1 MQFSPQGVEPILLGV
16 LTLIQFCHT
25 LDFVIL
31 MPLGPQLMRLFQLS
45 LVEFG
50 LLVSAYTAAASISGF
65 LVALFIDRFDRKK
78 AILSLFAVFTAA
90 TLLCALSGSFQT
102 LLLARML
109 AGASGGVLQAL
120 IFAVVGD
127 VIPESRRGRAT
138 GVILSAFSL
147 SSILGIPLGL
157 FIANRYDWQAP
168 FLLLAAVCLAGWF
181 LGSMV
186 LPSMRSHLPERAVEK
201 SWGEELKRVSGVVR
215 VPRHRMALGLNLA
228 IVFGMFSYIP
238 YLNPHLIRNVG
249 LQESELSWVYLVGGV
264 FTILGARLTG
274 WLSDRHGK
282 YQVFR
287 VAALLALL
295 PILGIAYLPV
305 TPLPGVLIVTTI
317 FMVLMNARMV
327 PATSMVTS
335 AARADLRGAFLSVN
349 TSLQHVTMSLASV
362 LGGTLVSG
370 VTDAGGA
377 LRMDRLGWVAGAFG
391 LVAIPLAKGLSDM
404 LLKPASPE

>member
-1 MQFSPQGVEPILLGV
+1 
-16 LTLIQFCHT
+16 
-25 LDFVIL
+25 
-31 MPLGPQLMRLFQLS
+31 
-45 LVEFG
+45 
-50 LLVSAYTAAASISGF
+50 
-65 LVALFIDRFDRKK
+65 
-78 AILSLFAVFTAA
+78 
-90 TLLCALSGSFQT
+90 
-102 LLLARML
+102 
-109 AGASGGVLQAL
+109 
-120 IFAVVGD
+120 
-127 VIPESRRGRAT
+127 
-138 GVILSAFSL
+138 
-147 SSILGIPLGL
+147 
-157 FIANRYDWQAP
+157 
-168 FLLLAAVCLAGWF
+168 
-181 LGSMV
+181 
-186 LPSMRSHLPERAVEK
+186 
-201 SWGEELKRVSGVVR
+201 
-215 VPRHRMALGLNLA
+215 
-228 IVFGMFSYIP
+228 
-238 YLNPHLIRNVG
+238 
-249 LQESELSWVYLVGGV
+249 
-264 FTILGARLTG
+264 
-274 WLSDRHGK
+274 
-282 YQVFR
+282 